1 MWQASTKPSLI
12 NATLVTLQR
21 YVTWIPDA
29 FVFETRLLE
38 TLVLKFL
45 PVPAF
50 RVNTLMVLT
59 EVRACVPQG
68 AAGRGQRRPLC
79 RTTVPAA
86 VAPLLRP
93 SCLRPHPQV
102 GSLSKPEYSLVFE
115 QLYLGVMAQLVRF
128 VPPDINI
135 KVRDAGASWQY
146 LRVLCWIA
154 APCTL

>member
-1 MWQASTKPSLI
+1 M
-12 NATLVTLQR
+12 
-21 YVTWIPDA
+21 
-29 FVFETRLLE
+29 
-38 TLVLKFL
+38 
-45 PVPAF
+45 
-50 RVNTLMVLT
+50 
-59 EVRACVPQG
+59 RACRRVPQG
-68 AAGRGQRRPLC
+68 GGSAGHCVVQLSQL
-79 RTTVPAA
+79 
-86 VAPLLRP
+86 LLRHCSAHP
-93 SCLRPHPQV
+93 AFAPTPQV